1 MLRVLIADDHAI
13 TREGLKRILTDYPEA
28 VHVGNA
34 ANAAQTLSMVR
45 KNDWDLVLL
54 DISLPDKSGLEVLKS
69 IKKDRPA
76 LPVLVLSMYPVDQY
90 ALRVLK
96 AGGSGYL
103 TKESAPEQ
111 LLAAVRKVSEGGR
124 FITPELAEHMARE
137 LAGGTPTLPHESLS
151 DREFEVLRLIA
162 SGRTPTE
169 IAGHLSLS
177 VKTISTY
184 RTRLLHK
191 MGMRH
196 NAELT
201 HYAISNRL
209 VF

>member
-111 LLAAVRKVSEGGR
+111 LLAAVHKVSEGGR
-124 FITPELAEHMARE
+124 FITPELAEHMAKE
-137 LAGGTPTLPHESLS
+137 LAGGTPALPHESLS

-169 IAGHLSLS
+169 IAEHLSLS

>member
-13 TREGLKRILTDYPEA
+13 TREGLKRILTDYPKPL
-28 VHVGNA
+28 HVGNA

-45 KNDWDLVLL
+45 KNEWDLVLL
-54 DISLPDKSGLEVLKS
+54 DISLPDKSGLDVLKS

-137 LAGGTPTLPHESLS
+137 LAGGTPTLPHEGLS

-169 IAGHLSLS
+169 IAAHLSLS

>member
-13 TREGLKRILTDYPEA
+13 TREGLKRILTDYPEP
-28 VHVGNA
+28 VNVGNA
-34 ANAAQTLSMVR
+34 ADAAQTLSMVR
-45 KNDWDLVLL
+45 RNEWDLVLL
-54 DISLPDKSGLEVLKS
+54 DISLPDRSGLDVLKS
-69 IKKDRPA
+69 IKKERPA

-96 AGGSGYL
+96 AGGAGYL

-111 LLAAVRKVSEGGR
+111 LLAAVGKVSEGGR
-124 FITPELAEHMARE
+124 FITPELAEHMAKG
-137 LAGGTPTLPHESLS
+137 LAGGSPTLPHEDLS

-201 HYAISNRL
+201 HYAISNHL

>member
-28 VHVGNA
+28 VHVGDA

-137 LAGGTPTLPHESLS
+137 LAEGTPTLPHESLS

>member
-13 TREGLKRILTDYPEA
+13 TREGLKRILTDYPEP
-28 VHVGNA
+28 VNVGNA
-34 ANAAQTLSMVR
+34 ADAAQTLSMVR
-45 KNDWDLVLL
+45 RNEWDLVLL
-54 DISLPDKSGLEVLKS
+54 DISLPDQSGLDVLKS
-69 IKKDRPA
+69 IKKERPA

-96 AGGSGYL
+96 AGGAGYL

-111 LLAAVRKVSEGGR
+111 LLEAVGKVSEGGR

-137 LAGGTPTLPHESLS
+137 LAGGSPTLPHEGLS

-201 HYAISNRL
+201 HYAISNHL

>member
-1 MLRVLIADDHAI
+1 MLRVLIADDHGI
-13 TREGLKRILTDYPEA
+13 TREGLKRILTDYPEP

-45 KNDWDLVLL
+45 RNEWDLVLL
-54 DISLPDKSGLEVLKS
+54 DISLPDKSGLDVLKS

>member
-1 MLRVLIADDHAI
+1 
-13 TREGLKRILTDYPEA
+13 
-28 VHVGNA
+28 
-34 ANAAQTLSMVR
+34 
-45 KNDWDLVLL
+45 
-54 DISLPDKSGLEVLKS
+54 VLKS
-69 IKKDRPA
+69 IKKERPA

-96 AGGSGYL
+96 AGGAGYL

-111 LLAAVRKVSEGGR
+111 LLEAVGKVSEGGR

-137 LAGGTPTLPHESLS
+137 LAGGSPTLPHEGLS

-201 HYAISNRL
+201 HYAISNHL